1 MKISRRNLSI
11 GLGLSLL
18 LGPDFG
24 KRLSGLGIGE
34 KTAHAG
40 PSATAKHLLI
50 MFSPNGT
57 VPAQYWPTASGTS
70 FTFPS
75 GGILEPLAAVQSDI
89 VMCEGINFSDFNNHT
104 PGFSGMLTGEPSA
117 GLFGGA
123 SVDQWIAQQLT
134 TPAPFKSVELG
145 VLTDIW
151 GASNGTRMLYTGPN
165 TFASPQQDP
174 QAAFQ
179 RLFAGVV
186 GAQTG
191 ADDAGAA
198 MAAVAAQ
205 RKSVLDFVLSDAAA
219 LRARLPAAEQYKMDD
234 HLAAVRA
241 VEASLFPPAG
251 STSSAAVCTSA
262 AAPGTPDPTNM
273 ANYPVIGKAQM
284 DLAVLA
290 LQCGLAPI
298 VTLQWSFTVSPV
310 IFTWLNL
317 NSGHHDLS
325 HAQNADF
332 IAAEQWYA
340 QQFAYL
346 VGQLSSAG
354 ILQDT
359 LVVWVKEL
367 ADSALH
373 NAVSVP
379 FVLAGQAGGSIQ
391 TGRLV
396 NFGGVSHHLLL
407 TSIAQAMGIDTSS
420 LGADGA
426 GLQGLFS

>member
-1 MKISRRNLSI
+1 MNISRRNLSI

-18 LGPDFG
+18 LGPKFG
-24 KRLSGLGIGE
+24 GFGE
-34 KTAHAG
+34 GRAYAG
-40 PSATAKHLLI
+40 PSATAKRLLV

-57 VPAQYWPTASGTS
+57 VPGQYWPTASGTS

-75 GGILEPLAAVQSDI
+75 GSILEPLAPVQSD
-89 VMCEGINFSDFNNHT
+89 VVVCQGINFSDFNNHA
-104 PGFSGMLTGEPSA
+104 PGMSGMLTGEPSA
-117 GLFGGA
+117 GIFGGA
-123 SVDQWIAQQLT
+123 SVDQWIAQKLT
-134 TPAPFKSVELG
+134 TTAPFKSIELG

-151 GASNGTRMLYTGPN
+151 GESNQTRMAYTGPN

-174 QAAFQ
+174 AAAFQ

-191 ADDAGAA
+191 ASDAGAA
-198 MAAVAAQ
+198 IASVAAR
-205 RKSVLDFVLSDAAA
+205 RKSVLDFVLSDASS
-219 LRARLPAAEQYKMDD
+219 LRARLPSAERYKLDD

-241 VEASLFPPAG
+241 VEASLFPAAG
-251 STSSAAVCTSA
+251 STSTAAACTSA
-262 AAPGTPDPTNM
+262 ASPNTPDPTNM
-273 ANYPVIGKAQM
+273 ANFPVIGKAQM

-290 LQCGLAPI
+290 LQCGLAP
-298 VTLQWSFTVSPV
+298 VVSLQWSFTVSPV
-310 IFTWLNL
+310 VFSWLGL
-317 NSGHHDLS
+317 SSGHHDLS

-332 IAAEQWYA
+332 ITAERWYA
-340 QQFAYL
+340 TQFAYL

-354 ILQDT
+354 LLQDT

-367 ADSALH
+367 ADSSLH

-379 FVLAGQAGGSIQ
+379 FVMAGQAGGSIK

-407 TSIAQAMGIDTSS
+407 ASIAQAMGVDTSS

>member
-1 MKISRRNLSI
+1 MKITRRNLSV

-18 LGPDFG
+18 LGP
-24 KRLSGLGIGE
+24 KLGALGE
-34 KTAHAG
+34 GRALAG
-40 PSATAKHLLI
+40 PSTTAKRLLV

-57 VPAQYWPTASGTS
+57 VPGQYWPTGSGTS
-70 FTFPS
+70 FTFPAGS
-75 GGILEPLAAVQSDI
+75 ILEPLAPVQSD
-89 VMCEGINFSDFNNHT
+89 VVVCQGINFTDFNNHA
-104 PGFSGMLTGEPSA
+104 PGMSGMLTGEPSN
-117 GLFGGA
+117 GIFGGA
-123 SVDQWIAQQLT
+123 SVDQWIAQKLST
-134 TPAPFKSVELG
+134 GSPFKSIELG

-151 GASNGTRMLYTGPN
+151 GAQNQTRMSYTGPG

-191 ADDAGAA
+191 ASDAGAA
-198 MAAVAAQ
+198 MASVAGR
-205 RKSVLDFVLSDAAA
+205 RKSVLDFVLNDANN
-219 LRARLPAAEQYKMDD
+219 LRARLPANERYKMDD
-234 HLAAVRA
+234 HLAAIRA
-241 VEASLFPPAG
+241 VETSLFPPPG
-251 STSSAAVCTSA
+251 GPSSAAACTSA
-262 AAPGTPDPTNM
+262 TSPGTPDPTNM
-273 ANYPVIGKAQM
+273 TNFPLIGKAQM

-290 LQCGLAPI
+290 LRCGLAP
-298 VTLQWSFTVSPV
+298 VVSLQWSFTVSPV
-310 IFTWLNL
+310 VFSWLGL
-317 NSGHHDLS
+317 SSGHHDLS

-332 IAAEQWYA
+332 ITAERWYA

-354 ILQDT
+354 LLQDT

-367 ADSALH
+367 ADSSLH

-379 FVLAGQAGGSIQ
+379 FVIAGQAGGSIQ

-407 TSIAQAMGIDTSS
+407 ASIAQAMGLDTTS

-426 GLQGLFS
+426 GLTGLFS

>member
-1 MKISRRNLSI
+1 MKITRRNLSI

-18 LGPDFG
+18 LGPRMG
-24 KRLSGLGIGE
+24 ALGEGR
-34 KTAHAG
+34 AYAG
-40 PSATAKHLLI
+40 PSATAKRLLL

-57 VPAQYWPTASGTS
+57 VPGKYWPSGAGTS
-70 FTFPS
+70 FTFPAGS
-75 GGILEPLAAVQSDI
+75 ILEPLAPIQSDL
-89 VMCEGINFSDFNNHT
+89 VVCQGINFSDFDNHA
-104 PGFSGMLTGEPSA
+104 PGMSGMLTGEPSN
-117 GLFGGA
+117 GIFGGA
-123 SVDQWIAQQLT
+123 SVDQWIAQKLSSS
-134 TPAPFKSVELG
+134 APFKSIELG

-151 GASNGTRMLYTGPN
+151 GAQNQTRMSYTGPG

-191 ADDAGAA
+191 ASDAGAA
-198 MAAVAAQ
+198 MASVAGR
-205 RKSVLDFVLSDAAA
+205 RKSVLDFVLNDATS
-219 LRARLPAAEQYKMDD
+219 LRARLPSNEKYKLDD
-234 HLAAVRA
+234 HLAAIRA

-251 STSSAAVCTSA
+251 GPSSAAACTSA
-262 AAPGTPDPTNM
+262 TAPGTPDPTIM
-273 ANYPVIGKAQM
+273 ANFPLLGKAQM

-290 LQCGLAPI
+290 LRCGLAP
-298 VTLQWSFTVSPV
+298 VVSLQWSFTVSPIV
-310 IFTWLNL
+310 FSWLGL
-317 NSGHHDLS
+317 SEGHHDLS

-332 IAAEQWYA
+332 ITAERWYA

-354 ILQDT
+354 LLQDT
-359 LVVWVKEL
+359 LVVWAKEL
-367 ADSALH
+367 ADSSLH

-379 FVLAGQAGGSIQ
+379 FVLAGQAGGSIK
-391 TGRLV
+391 TRRLV
-396 NFGGVSHHLLL
+396 DFGGVSHHLLL
-407 TSIAQAMGIDTSS
+407 ASMAQAMGLDTSS